1 MRETVDKG
9 PDRRWKLKANPHE
22 HQRWSLASLAV
33 TKDQT
38 VAAREV
44 DRIMTG
50 ESDSQRRKHLSA
62 AEAERADQVVQLA
75 WLSLPP
81 AHRALLE
88 AIGASQW
95 QVVDQPLGAAV
106 DGFFR
111 SAGHAALVPSAQGKL
126 DRALGVWLQE
136 LRIILV
142 DAGHAKLAGLDGRT
156 YEAFIARTAW
166 HEWGH
171 ALSVVRCAQED
182 IVAGPRLLDLAPT
195 GIRDGVR
202 GAGYRS
208 NDYTHEL
215 VAETYALL
223 MARRQR
229 KASGKPSWLDDEIYN
244 LVKRVTGWSN

>member
-1 MRETVDKG
+1 
-9 PDRRWKLKANPHE
+9 
-22 HQRWSLASLAV
+22 
-33 TKDQT
+33 
-38 VAAREV
+38 
-44 DRIMTG
+44 MTS

-111 SAGHAALVPSAQGKL
+111 SAGHAALVPSAQSKL

-171 ALSVVRCAQED
+171 ALSVVRCSQED
-182 IVAGPRLLDLAPT
+182 IAAGPRLLDLAPI

>member
-1 MRETVDKG
+1 M
-9 PDRRWKLKANPHE
+9 DRVMADPGDSE
-22 HQRWSLASLAV
+22 YSEQSGASAIE
-33 TKDQT
+33 
-38 VAAREV
+38 R
-44 DRIMTG
+44 
-50 ESDSQRRKHLSA
+50 
-62 AEAERADQVVQLA
+62 AERVVRFA

-106 DGFFR
+106 DGFLR
-111 SAGHAALVPSAQGKL
+111 SAGHRALSVSAQRRL
-126 DRALGVWLQE
+126 DYALGVWIQE

-142 DAGHAKLAGLDGRT
+142 HAGHVKLADLDKAT

-171 ALSVVRCAQED
+171 ALSVVRCSQDD
-182 IVAGPRLLDLAPT
+182 IAAGRRLLALAPA
-195 GIRDGVR
+195 GIREGIR

-223 MARRQR
+223 MARRRR
-229 KASGKPSWLDDEIYN
+229 KASGRPQWLDDEIYN
-244 LVKRVTGWSN
+244 LVRRVTEWSD